1 MIAFDPRL
9 TPARPDLAAAHL
21 RGKVEAPDYVEG
33 RPARIREG
41 VAGLRRAPN
50 FEASLDTQALFG
62 EEATL
67 YEDEEGWGWI
77 QLTRDGY
84 VGYVSMNA
92 LDMNSLDMNALDE
105 SRAAPTHR
113 VRVNQSFVYPC
124 PDMKL
129 PILDALPLG
138 AAVRVIDAGGG
149 FARIAEANYVYAE
162 HLAPLETSEPDFVA
176 TAERFLHAP
185 YLWGGKT
192 SFGVDCSGLVQI
204 SLQAAGISAPR
215 DTDLQEKAL
224 GVPLDLSG
232 ASTSLR
238 RGDIVFWP
246 GHVGLMRNETELLH
260 ANAHHMLV
268 ASEPLAAA
276 RERIAAAGAQITSI
290 RRLKSPDADL

>member
-1 MIAFDPRL
+1 MTAFDCRL

-21 RGKVEAPDYVEG
+21 RGRVEASEFVEG
-33 RPARIREG
+33 RPAQIRDG

-50 FEASLDTQALFG
+50 FESALDTQALFG

-67 YEDEEGWGWI
+67 YEDEEGWGWV

-92 LDMNSLDMNALDE
+92 LDE
-105 SRAAPTHR
+105 RRAPPTHR
-113 VRVNQSFVYPC
+113 VRVNHTFIYPC

-129 PILDALPLG
+129 PVLDALPLG
-138 AAVRVIDAGGG
+138 AAVRVVSASEG
-149 FARIAEANYVYAE
+149 FAKIAEANYVYSD
-162 HLAPLETSEPDFVA
+162 HLSPLEAHEPDFVA
-176 TAERFLHAP
+176 AAERFLHAP

-215 DTDLQEKAL
+215 DTDLQEQAL

-232 ASTSLR
+232 GPSSLR
-238 RGDIVFWP
+238 RGDIVFWR
-246 GHVGLMRNETELLH
+246 GHVGVMRNEAELLH
-260 ANAHHMLV
+260 ANAHHMMV

-276 RERIAAAGAQITSI
+276 RERIEAKTGAQITSI
-290 RRLKSPDADL
+290 RRLKTPDAGL